1 MKVNE
6 IFYSFQGEGLYAGTP
21 CIFLRLSQCNLN
33 CPFCDTDYE
42 NYEDKNVIE
51 LVRLLTSLL
60 YEHNT
65 NLLVITGGE
74 PLLQYEELKE
84 LISNL
89 ECKVQIETNGSIKK
103 QILEK
108 PTYIISPKEKAEKV
122 FEQYHKFSNVYFKFL
137 IKNQEDVELIK
148 YLQEAYDYDRIIWLQ
163 PLYEKDKEITDLI
176 LENNLSNIRIS
187 GQLHKYLN
195 QR

>member
-1 MKVNE
+1 M
-6 IFYSFQGEGLYAGTP
+6 
-21 CIFLRLSQCNLN
+21 
-33 CPFCDTDYE
+33 
-42 NYEDKNVIE
+42 
-51 LVRLLTSLL
+51 VRLLTSLL

-108 PTYIISPKEKAEKV
+108 PTEKV